1 MIYNHVRKYFMKVV
15 LIMRMTVEKALQIFP
30 FSEGRLV
37 AGMDGVTRLVKSLN
51 VIDAPDISDW
61 VKEGEMLFTT
71 AYVIKDSVDDA
82 IYLLRKLNQR
92 HSAGLGIKLG
102 RFWDAVPAP
111 MVEEADRLGFPLI
124 ELPYQYTFSDQMNAL
139 LQAEFKRSTLE
150 LQSVVDKQKQLMQ
163 VALQR
168 GSIRLDAISSIV
180 GYPMAV
186 IGARGHLIYNTTGY
200 AEAELLRG
208 WPWKNSVHLAHLNR
222 RPYYRV
228 PLMQEEECIGC
239 VLFFPI
245 AAYVEKVEEGLFV
258 QAAEMISH
266 QLNLPYGVFAERS
279 ATEDFSFTLLRYLK
293 DGSSTQELELC
304 AERLG
309 LEFWK
314 NEGGYRCLLTHFSS
328 SLSADEKNRA
338 MRAVWEELHHR
349 PALKAFNGI
358 HVWLDKGVLSIFSK
372 MGPSEE
378 AELYEQLNS
387 CLSSLNEDVVKPSIQ
402 VAVSHQKSLPVSL
415 KEAYEECVH
424 AIRLAEELGLQSL
437 MLHYENMEFALIFQH
452 VPKEMMERYC
462 DRVLAGLAN
471 KEQDYA
477 NDMIHTLKTYID
489 SDGQLNETARRL
501 FVHRNTAAYRID
513 KLSEILQV
521 DFKKINDV
529 FRLKVAIVFKRMM
542 KDEGWM

>member
-1 MIYNHVRKYFMKVV
+1 
-15 LIMRMTVEKALQIFP
+15 MTVEKALQIFP
-30 FSEGRLV
+30 FSEGKLV
-37 AGMDGVTRLVKSLN
+37 AGMNGVTRLIKSLN

-82 IYLLRKLNQR
+82 ISLLRKLNQR

-102 RFWDAVPAP
+102 RFWDAVPAS

-168 GSIRLDAISSIV
+168 GSIHLDAISSIV

-200 AEAELLRG
+200 AEAELLHG
-208 WPWKNSVHLAHLNR
+208 WPWKIRVHLAHLHR
-222 RPYYRV
+222 HPYYRV
-228 PLMQEEECIGC
+228 PLMQGEECIGC

-266 QLNLPYGVFAERS
+266 QLNLPYSQFAQRS
-279 ATEDFSFTLLRYLK
+279 VTEDFSFTLLRYLNE
-293 DGSSTQELELC
+293 GLPIQELEAC
-304 AERLG
+304 VERLG

-314 NEGGYRCLLTHFSS
+314 SGGGYQCLLTHFSA
-328 SLSADEKNRA
+328 SLHADEKNRT

-349 PALKAFNGI
+349 PALKQYNGLNA
-358 HVWLDKGVLSIFSK
+358 WLENGVFSIFPVLGS
-372 MGPSEE
+372 SEE
-378 AELYEQLNS
+378 AELHEQLKE
-387 CLSSLNEDVVKPSIQ
+387 CLSSLNKDDARPSVQ
-402 VAVSHQKSLPVSL
+402 VAVSHIKSLPRSL

-424 AIRLAEELGLQSL
+424 AIRLAEELGLQSPIL
-437 MLHYENMEFALIFQH
+437 SYENMEFALIFQH

-477 NDMIHTLKTYID
+477 KDMIHTLKMYID

-513 KLSEILQV
+513 KLSEILDV

-529 FRLKVAIVFKRMM
+529 FRLKVAILFKRMM